1 MKECSD
7 RMIKPV
13 VYSIADLQWRGVR
26 EGQAVATGT
35 YSKSSNGK
43 TKADTRYTEHIQTAG
58 AGRIEISEWF
68 RLMEEAII
76 REGQTAEL
84 EKQIKVAR
92 GLAWLYTEKQIR
104 EYALECMGN
113 IRLSGNDS
121 TAHHHHPG
129 K

>member
-1 MKECSD
+1 
-7 RMIKPV
+7 MIIEPV

-43 TKADTRYTEHIQTAG
+43 MKPDTRYAEHIQTAG
-58 AGRIEISEWF
+58 AGRIEISDWF

-76 REGQTAEL
+76 REGRTAEL

-92 GLAWLYTEKQIR
+92 GLAWLHTEKQVR

-113 IRLSGNDS
+113 LCL
-121 TAHHHHPG
+121 
-129 K
+129 

>member
-1 MKECSD
+1 MTIES
-7 RMIKPV
+7 V
-13 VYSIADLQWRGVR
+13 VYSVSDLQWRGVR

-43 TKADTRYTEHIQTAG
+43 MKPDTRYAEHIQTAG
-58 AGRIEISEWF
+58 AGRIEISDWF

-76 REGQTAEL
+76 REGRTADL

-92 GLAWLYTEKQIR
+92 CLAWLHTEKQIR

-113 IRLSGNDS
+113 LRL
-121 TAHHHHPG
+121 
-129 K
+129 